1 MDRAILKQNAKAQI
15 KGNIGILFVITLISG
30 ALNSLASM
38 TYVLTLVVAPALSL
52 GMVCVYLKLAQ
63 GIKPEIKELF
73 AHFNEFWSALK
84 VTLLTSIFTA
94 LWSLLLVVPG
104 IIKAMAYSQAMYIIA
119 ENPGMGAREALKK
132 SEEMMN
138 GHKMDYFVLG
148 LSFIGWVILGMFT
161 FGLLYIWLMPYMNAT
176 MVNFYNSIKPAAT
189 YGGGYGTPAYNAPT
203 YSAPTYNAPTYN
215 APANNAPTYEAPR
228 MTAGTWYCPQCG
240 TKNEAAFC
248 GNCGARKR

>member
-138 GHKMDYFVLG
+138 GHKMELFMLQ
-148 LSFIGWVILGMFT
+148 LSFLGWILLGACT
-161 FGLLYIWLMPYMNAT
+161 LGILYIWLIPYMQAT
-176 MVNFYNSIKPAAT
+176 MTNFYNGLKNPAST
-189 YGGGYGTPAYNAPT
+189 MY
-203 YSAPTYNAPTYN
+203 
-215 APANNAPTYEAPR
+215 
-228 MTAGTWYCPQCG
+228 
-240 TKNEAAFC
+240 
-248 GNCGARKR
+248 